1 MCVCVVKRG
10 LNNHDDKEMEFCL
23 FVCIGEL
30 SRIELFNSVCVSVI
44 LFFCCFCN
52 CSSIGERWQRGSHLS
67 DQTRACLIDQIPWQT
82 WRKVLFVI
90 ICSSFVFRPPFF
102 FLFLAFWFVSCE
114 PEISPR
120 SLYLFFIVLFF
131 VFSRK
136 NGVRF
141 FVCFAFCLLLL
152 LFQSIFKLLIIIF
165 NFTYF
170 LLLLLFV
177 FN

>member
-1 MCVCVVKRG
+1 MTARLTPERPNESVPHRPNPMTDVEEGFC
-10 LNNHDDKEMEFCL
+10 FCL
-23 FVCIGEL
+23 L
-30 SRIELFNSVCVSVI
+30 LFAVL
-44 LFFCCFCN
+44 LFFV
-52 CSSIGERWQRGSHLS
+52 RH
-67 DQTRACLIDQIPWQT
+67 
-82 WRKVLFVI
+82 
-90 ICSSFVFRPPFF
+90 F

-120 SLYLFFIVLFF
+120 SFYLFFIVLFF

>member
-1 MCVCVVKRG
+1 M
-10 LNNHDDKEMEFCL
+10 
-23 FVCIGEL
+23 
-30 SRIELFNSVCVSVI
+30 SVI
-44 LFFCCFCN
+44 LFFVVSVIVVVLVRDDSAAHTWATKRERA
-52 CSSIGERWQRGSHLS
+52 SSTKSHDRRGG
-67 DQTRACLIDQIPWQT
+67 RF
-82 WRKVLFVI
+82 LFV
-90 ICSSFVFRPPFF
+90 CYYLQFFCFSSAIF

-114 PEISPR
+114 PGISPR

>member
-1 MCVCVVKRG
+1 MWVW
-10 LNNHDDKEMEFCL
+10 FCF
-23 FVCIGEL
+23 FV
-30 SRIELFNSVCVSVI
+30 VSVI
-44 LFFCCFCN
+44 VVVLVRDDSTAHTWATKRERASSTKSHDRRGGRFLFCLLSFAVLLFFV
-52 CSSIGERWQRGSHLS
+52 RH
-67 DQTRACLIDQIPWQT
+67 
-82 WRKVLFVI
+82 
-90 ICSSFVFRPPFF
+90 F

>member
-1 MCVCVVKRG
+1 MRLTPERPNESVPHRPNPMTDVEEG
-10 LNNHDDKEMEFCL
+10 FC
-23 FVCIGEL
+23 FVCYYL
-30 SRIELFNSVCVSVI
+30 Q
-44 LFFCCFCN
+44 FFCF
-52 CSSIGERWQRGSHLS
+52 SSAI
-67 DQTRACLIDQIPWQT
+67 
-82 WRKVLFVI
+82 
-90 ICSSFVFRPPFF
+90 F
-102 FLFLAFWFVSCE
+102 FLFLAFWFVSCK
-114 PEISPR
+114 PDISPR

>member
-1 MCVCVVKRG
+1 MWVW
-10 LNNHDDKEMEFCL
+10 FC
-23 FVCIGEL
+23 F
-30 SRIELFNSVCVSVI
+30 VSVI
-44 LFFCCFCN
+44 VVVLVRDD
-52 CSSIGERWQRGSHLS
+52 SAAH
-67 DQTRACLIDQIPWQT
+67 T
-82 WRKVLFVI
+82 WATKREPHRPNPMTDVEEGFVLFVI

-102 FLFLAFWFVSCE
+102 LFLAFWFVSCE
-114 PEISPR
+114 PDISPR

>member
-1 MCVCVVKRG
+1 MWVW
-10 LNNHDDKEMEFCL
+10 FC
-23 FVCIGEL
+23 F
-30 SRIELFNSVCVSVI
+30 VSVI
-44 LFFCCFCN
+44 VVVLVRDD
-52 CSSIGERWQRGSHLS
+52 SAAH
-67 DQTRACLIDQIPWQT
+67 T
-82 WRKVLFVI
+82 WATKREPHRPNPITDVEEGFVLFVI

-102 FLFLAFWFVSCE
+102 FVSRLLVRLVWAGNL
-114 PEISPR
+114 SR

>member
-1 MCVCVVKRG
+1 MFVWVW
-10 LNNHDDKEMEFCL
+10 FC
-23 FVCIGEL
+23 FC
-30 SRIELFNSVCVSVI
+30 FVSVI
-44 LFFCCFCN
+44 VVVLVRDDSAAHTWATKRKRASSTKSHDRRGGRFLFCLLLFAVLLFFV
-52 CSSIGERWQRGSHLS
+52 RH
-67 DQTRACLIDQIPWQT
+67 
-82 WRKVLFVI
+82 
-90 ICSSFVFRPPFF
+90 FF
-102 FLFLAFWFVSCE
+102 FVSRLLVRLVWAGYL
-114 PEISPR
+114 SR

>member
-1 MCVCVVKRG
+1 MTAR
-10 LNNHDDKEMEFCL
+10 LTPERPNE
-23 FVCIGEL
+23 
-30 SRIELFNSVCVSVI
+30 SVPHRPNPMTDVEEG
-44 LFFCCFCN
+44 F
-52 CSSIGERWQRGSHLS
+52 
-67 DQTRACLIDQIPWQT
+67 
-82 WRKVLFVI
+82 VLFVI